1 MIVDAQVL
9 TLAEA
14 RAKACVKADAGK
26 GKRTRTRRRSGRSGS
41 EWLRYD
47 ADRMLGRKA
56 EKLARMLVEK
66 ALDGDL
72 PSVKVMVEL
81 AESGDRQAEPA
92 KKRSG
97 RTAASG
103 IWDRLWVNGVW
114 QGAVGDEDLGTE
126 VLWD

>member
-14 RAKACVKADAGK
+14 RVKACVKADVGK
-26 GKRTRTRRRSGRSGS
+26 GKRTRARRMSGRSGT

-47 ADRMLGRKA
+47 ADRMLGQKA

-72 PSVKVMVEL
+72 QSVKVMVKLVEGG
-81 AESGDRQAEPA
+81 ERQAEPK

-97 RTAASG
+97 RTAGRDYADS
-103 IWDRLWVNGVW
+103 LWVNGEW
-114 QGAVGDEDLGTE
+114 QGEVGDEGME
-126 VLWD
+126 LWE